1 MRLILS
7 FLICSIALSLSAA
20 TSIEVDGLYHAQPK
34 ERLHRLLNGD
44 DTNLV
49 NGDVDGDGV
58 ITSADVTTVYNQ
70 ILGQ

>member
-1 MRLILS
+1 MVTS
-7 FLICSIALSLSAA
+7 ADVTSL
-20 TSIEVDGLYHAQPK
+20 YNW
-34 ERLHRLLNGD
+34 LLNGD